1 MLVKRALGDDVNP
14 WGAAP
19 RSPVIAAT
27 YRRGALRAK
36 ATLSELTCRT
46 ARIDSMENLKEGM
59 LVWITLPGIEARP
72 AIVDWTSGFTACA
85 SKRRCTRPCSMPFS
99 TGGWVRCTNISLCA

>member
-27 YRRGALRAK
+27 YRRGVLRAK

-72 AIVDWTSGFTACA
+72 AIVDWTSGFTAGLRFEA
-85 SKRRCTRPCSMPFS
+85 PLHPAVLDAILDGRMGS
-99 TGGWVRCTNISLCA
+99 VH